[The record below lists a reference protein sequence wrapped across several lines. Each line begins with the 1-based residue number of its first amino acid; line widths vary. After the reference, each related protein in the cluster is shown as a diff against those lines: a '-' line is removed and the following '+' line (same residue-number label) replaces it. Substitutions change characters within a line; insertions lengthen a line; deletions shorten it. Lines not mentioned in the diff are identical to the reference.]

1 MKKIFATLIDHPVAF
16 RDIAQTGVSCA
27 GGLGG
32 SLKRYMSAS
41 EAMVWVGAANSKENE
56 EPSAAGARRVFLVP
70 THAVG
75 LAYERRRSPRA
86 FLTLPLRLIGVAGE
100 AHIPMALVT
109 RNISS
114 SGVYFLAPRAIQAGS
129 AIDLEV
135 ALVDRP
141 LGQGCVQMRTA
152 AHVVRVDDTEMP
164 GWSGYAASFD
174 DIAFER
180 DDVVPTRIAV

>member
-1 MKKIFATLIDHPVAF
+1 
-16 RDIAQTGVSCA
+16 
-27 GGLGG
+27 
-32 SLKRYMSAS
+32 MSAS
-41 EAMVWVGAANSKENE
+41 EAMGWVGAAEANE
-56 EPSAAGARRVFLVP
+56 KKQETSTADAQKRVFLVP

-75 LAYERRRSPRA
+75 LAYERRRAPRA
-86 FLTLPLRLIGVAGE
+86 FLKLPLRLVGVAGE
-100 AHIPMALVT
+100 AHIPMMLVT

-114 SGVYFLAPRAIQAGS
+114 SGVYFLAPRAIEAGS

-141 LGQGCVQMRTA
+141 VGQGCVQMRTA
-152 AHVVRVDDTEMP
+152 AHVVRVDETETP

-180 DDVVPTRIAV
+180 DDVLPTRTVEQ

>member
-1 MKKIFATLIDHPVAF
+1 MAL
-16 RDIAQTGVSCA
+16 
-27 GGLGG
+27 
-32 SLKRYMSAS
+32 
-41 EAMVWVGAANSKENE
+41 N
-56 EPSAAGARRVFLVP
+56 SAAKATEKRIDQQEETSAAADRRVFLVP

-86 FLTLPLRLIGVAGE
+86 FLKLPLRLIGVAGE
-100 AHIPMALVT
+100 QQIPMMLVT

-114 SGVYFLAPRAIQAGS
+114 SGVYFLAPRAIQAGA

-152 AHVVRVDDTEMP
+152 AHVVRVDETETP

-174 DIAFER
+174 DISFER
-180 DDVVPTRIAV
+180 DDVLPTRTVTQ

>member
-1 MKKIFATLIDHPVAF
+1 
-16 RDIAQTGVSCA
+16 
-27 GGLGG
+27 
-32 SLKRYMSAS
+32 MSAS
-41 EAMVWVGAANSKENE
+41 EAMALS
-56 EPSAAGARRVFLVP
+56 SAAKATEKRIDQKEETSAAADRRVFLVP

-86 FLTLPLRLIGVAGE
+86 
-100 AHIPMALVT
+100 
-109 RNISS
+109 
-114 SGVYFLAPRAIQAGS
+114 IQAGA

-152 AHVVRVDDTEMP
+152 AHVVRVDETETP

-174 DIAFER
+174 DISFER
-180 DDVVPTRIAV
+180 DDVLPTRTVTQ

>member
-1 MKKIFATLIDHPVAF
+1 MALT
-16 RDIAQTGVSCA
+16 
-27 GGLGG
+27 
-32 SLKRYMSAS
+32 
-41 EAMVWVGAANSKENE
+41 
-56 EPSAAGARRVFLVP
+56 SAAKATEKRLDKSQEENSAAAERRVFLVP

-86 FLTLPLRLIGVAGE
+86 FLKLPLRLVGVAGE
-100 AHIPMALVT
+100 DPQTPMMLVT

-114 SGVYFLAPRAIQAGS
+114 SGVYFLAPRAIQTGA

-152 AHVVRVDDTEMP
+152 AHVVRVDETETP

-174 DIAFER
+174 DISFER
-180 DDVVPTRIAV
+180 DDVLPTRTVTQ